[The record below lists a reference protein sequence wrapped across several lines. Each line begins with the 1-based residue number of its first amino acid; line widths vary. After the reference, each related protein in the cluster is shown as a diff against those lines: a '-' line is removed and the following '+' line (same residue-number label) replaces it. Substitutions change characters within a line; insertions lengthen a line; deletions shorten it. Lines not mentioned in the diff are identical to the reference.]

1 MSNKFEYLQ
10 EIYRL
15 YVEAGQR
22 IPASSHEI
30 AAWAIEKRLWTPKP
44 ADVVKQCAEE
54 LSRAFREEYHTDR
67 LGRRV
72 RSKHAVRDQRNGEQ
86 LVLWADMESASRR
99 HMEMAFQ
106 QRRRQVV
113 GDCLQ
118 LKIDVDSYNDSRPD
132 EKPIQLILDF
142 TDDVN
147 EVLGPISPEI
157 SSTVH

>member
-1 MSNKFEYLQ
+1 MRSQPGPLRKDY
-10 EIYRL
+10 
-15 YVEAGQR
+15 
-22 IPASSHEI
+22 
-30 AAWAIEKRLWTPKP
+30 WTPKP
-44 ADVVKQCAEE
+44 TDVVKQCAEE